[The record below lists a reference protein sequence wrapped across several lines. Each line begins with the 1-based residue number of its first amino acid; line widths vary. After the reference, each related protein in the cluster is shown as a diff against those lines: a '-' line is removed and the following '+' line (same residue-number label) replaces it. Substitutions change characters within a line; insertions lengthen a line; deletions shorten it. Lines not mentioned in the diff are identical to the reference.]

1 MLQIYMQVVGLLK
14 NSRYDF
20 TTSMLS
26 NRENSKFK
34 RFSSRLFF
42 DLMTLKPFSLLV
54 RILVPYMCL
63 GDVLWL
69 SYNLENWFSILKKP
83 CRASGKIKK
92 QQHS

>member
-1 MLQIYMQVVGLLK
+1 MLQTYMQVVVLLK

-26 NRENSKFK
+26 NMENSKFK
-34 RFSSRLFF
+34 RFSGRLFF

-63 GDVLWL
+63 GDVVWF
-69 SYNLENWFSILKKP
+69 SYNLENWFSILKSHVMLVETFLKT
-83 CRASGKIKK
+83 
-92 QQHS
+92 